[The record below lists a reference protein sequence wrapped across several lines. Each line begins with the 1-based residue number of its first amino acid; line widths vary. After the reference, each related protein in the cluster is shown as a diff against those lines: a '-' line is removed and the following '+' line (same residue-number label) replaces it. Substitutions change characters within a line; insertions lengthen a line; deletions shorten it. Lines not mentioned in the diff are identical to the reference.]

1 MKRAG
6 RKPRFSFK
14 RLGRLRGWKGT
25 LTGLAVSCALI
36 VSVAAADI
44 YGFRLRFQVGQPSPH
59 ALPAPRTVTYTDR
72 IATLR
77 LREQAA
83 ERVPPVLVYDAPAV
97 AHAKAA
103 VDGAFERAAAQATG
117 ATKRWLERQDS
128 GSLEGVKEALR
139 KAIAAVMSEPIAE
152 NSAADMARARQRLAQ
167 QVKAMPVAETAW
179 PLLMTAGESVLGPT
193 ERYDPAAHEMQKKAA
208 QARVKPVLR
217 TLSRGEIIV
226 RQGEEITAEHMQ
238 ALKAVGLASPQ
249 PATGRMVGVGILV
262 VLAVLAIAVWMRRYE
277 PALLQD
283 GKSVL
288 LLGLLICLPS
298 VAIAALRAG
307 GMRGEWFWLL
317 LAPAAVMVTSALL
330 KPQVALMSAFV
341 HCAMAGIMA
350 GNQLGPALGA
360 LGSGV
365 GGLCLAGYMQPTASF
380 FGAAT
385 GLAGVNVALV
395 LTIGALTEQGAGAVE
410 ALVAAAYGFGAVAVA
425 IGMTLILERPLDLA
439 SRFRLLELANPN
451 QPLLK
456 RLLMEAPGTY
466 TDSLLIGNLAEAAAE
481 AIGANSLLA
490 RVGALYHDIGKLRR
504 PQFFFENQA
513 ILGIENAHEQLSPY
527 LSSLIITSHA
537 KDGLEMARDHRLPG
551 AVREII
557 AQHHGTDLVR
567 FFYERARQE
576 KPGEEI
582 PEYQFRYPGP
592 KPQTKEAAVVML
604 ADACFAAVWA
614 LPQKT
619 PARVQAVVRAIIDER
634 LREGQ
639 LGESPLTLRDIETVT
654 QVLQRM
660 MHFTLFHERP
670 TYPPAVARAVEAAQE
685 EAQAAHGDG

>member
-1 MKRAG
+1 MKRAD
-6 RKPRFSFK
+6 RKPRFSF
-14 RLGRLRGWKGT
+14 RRLRGWKGT
-25 LTGLAVSCALI
+25 LTGLAVCCALI

-59 ALPAPRTVTYTDR
+59 TLRAPRTVTYTDR
-72 IATLR
+72 TATLR

-83 ERVPPVLVYDAPAV
+83 ERVPPVLVYDASAV

-103 VDGAFERAAAQATG
+103 VDAAFERAAAQASG
-117 ATKRWLERQDS
+117 ATKRWLRGQDS
-128 GSLEGVKEALR
+128 GSLDGVKEDLR
-139 KAIAAVMSEPIAE
+139 RAVAAVMSEPIVE

-167 QVKAMPVAETAW
+167 QVKAMPVADTAW
-179 PLLMTAGESVLGPT
+179 PLLMMAGESVLGPT
-193 ERYDPAAHEMQKKAA
+193 ERYDPEAHDIQKKEA

-217 TLSRGEIIV
+217 TLSRREIIV
-226 RQGEEITAEHMQ
+226 RQGDEMTAEHLQ

-249 PATGRMVGVGILV
+249 PATGRMAGVGILV
-262 VLAVLAIAVWMRRYE
+262 VLAVLAIAVWLRRYE
-277 PALLQD
+277 PALLHD

-288 LLGLLICLPS
+288 LLGLLTCLPS
-298 VAIAALRAG
+298 VAVAALRAG

-330 KPQVALMSAFV
+330 KPQVALMSALV

-385 GLAGVNVALV
+385 GLAGINVALV
-395 LTIGALTEQGAGAVE
+395 LAIGALTEQGAGAAE

-425 IGMTLILERPLDLA
+425 IGMTLILERPLDLV

-551 AVREII
+551 ALRDII

-619 PARVQAVVRAIIDER
+619 PARVQAVVSAIVDER

-639 LGESPLTLRDIETVT
+639 LSESPLTLRDIETVT

>member
-1 MKRAG
+1 
-6 RKPRFSFK
+6 
-14 RLGRLRGWKGT
+14 
-25 LTGLAVSCALI
+25 
-36 VSVAAADI
+36 
-44 YGFRLRFQVGQPSPH
+44 
-59 ALPAPRTVTYTDR
+59 
-72 IATLR
+72 
-77 LREQAA
+77 
-83 ERVPPVLVYDAPAV
+83 
-97 AHAKAA
+97 
-103 VDGAFERAAAQATG
+103 
-117 ATKRWLERQDS
+117 
-128 GSLEGVKEALR
+128 
-139 KAIAAVMSEPIAE
+139 
-152 NSAADMARARQRLAQ
+152 
-167 QVKAMPVAETAW
+167 
-179 PLLMTAGESVLGPT
+179 
-193 ERYDPAAHEMQKKAA
+193 
-208 QARVKPVLR
+208 
-217 TLSRGEIIV
+217 
-226 RQGEEITAEHMQ
+226 
-238 ALKAVGLASPQ
+238 
-249 PATGRMVGVGILV
+249 
-262 VLAVLAIAVWMRRYE
+262 
-277 PALLQD
+277 
-283 GKSVL
+283 
-288 LLGLLICLPS
+288 
-298 VAIAALRAG
+298 
-307 GMRGEWFWLL
+307 
-317 LAPAAVMVTSALL
+317 
-330 KPQVALMSAFV
+330 
-341 HCAMAGIMA
+341 
-350 GNQLGPALGA
+350 
-360 LGSGV
+360 
-365 GGLCLAGYMQPTASF
+365 
-380 FGAAT
+380 
-385 GLAGVNVALV
+385 
-395 LTIGALTEQGAGAVE
+395 
-410 ALVAAAYGFGAVAVA
+410 
-425 IGMTLILERPLDLA
+425 MTLILERPLDLV

-551 AVREII
+551 ALRDII

-619 PARVQAVVRAIIDER
+619 PARVQAVVSAIVDER

-639 LGESPLTLRDIETVT
+639 LSESPLTLRDIETVT